1 MFGNWIKIAALL
13 AATLR
18 NTEERIARLLSMP
31 RA

>member
-1 MFGNWIKIAALL
+1 MFGNWIKTAVLM
-13 AATLR
+13 AATHP